1 MGLEIF
7 SLEGKV
13 AIVTG
18 AGRNI
23 GKAIALGMAECGA
36 DVVVAAR
43 TASEIDQ
50 TAREIE
56 QRGRRALAIPTDV
69 RVADQVNNLVQK
81 TVEEFGKIDILV
93 NHAGGVF
100 PAKTLEMS
108 ERVWDALIRENLNS
122 AFLCSKAVAKVMI
135 EKKIRG
141 SIINTSSIA
150 GMVPFP
156 ISPAYAAAKAALIN
170 FTQTLAMELAP
181 YHIRVN
187 SIAPGMILHPGS
199 APFFGVDNPQIREAL
214 LSRIP
219 LGRFGKPQDIVGAVI
234 YLASDASDFVTGT
247 VLVIDGGQLG
257 WR

>member
-7 SLEGKV
+7 SLQGKK

-23 GKAIALGMAECGA
+23 GKAIALGLAECGA

-43 TASEIDQ
+43 TVAEIEQ
-50 TAREIE
+50 TAEEIR
-56 QRGRRALAIPTDV
+56 QRGRRALAVPTDV
-69 RVADQVNNLVQK
+69 RIADQVNNMVQK
-81 TVEEFGKIDILV
+81 AVEEFGRIDILV
-93 NHAGGVF
+93 NHAGGLF
-100 PAKTLEMS
+100 PAKTVEMS
-108 ERVWDALIRENLNS
+108 ERAWDALIRENLTS
-122 AFLCSKAVAKVMI
+122 VFLCSKAVAKVMI
-135 EKKIRG
+135 EKGTKG

-150 GMVPFP
+150 GMAPYP
-156 ISPAYAAAKAALIN
+156 ISPAYGAAKAGLIN
-170 FTQTLAMELAP
+170 FTQTLALELAP

-187 SIAPGMILHPGS
+187 TIAPGIILHSGS
-199 APFFGVDNPQIREAL
+199 ATFFGVDNPQIRETL
-214 LSRIP
+214 LQRIP
-219 LGRFGKPQDIVGAVI
+219 LGRFGKPEDIVGAVI